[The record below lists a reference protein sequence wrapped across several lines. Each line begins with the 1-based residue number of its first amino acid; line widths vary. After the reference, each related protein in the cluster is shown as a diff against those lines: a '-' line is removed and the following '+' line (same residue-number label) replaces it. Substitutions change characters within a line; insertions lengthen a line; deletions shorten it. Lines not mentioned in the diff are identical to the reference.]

1 MNSSR
6 PRPRWSEKAQSNAG
20 SASAVCSSTTTE
32 RPRSPI
38 GRFSHTG
45 GNRGTFSEQIARL
58 KISADCFCARV
69 LEFFSVTVFGA
80 TVFVLFETR
89 LVHLLTDAT
98 KLFDRL
104 NSSRQIVVSSS
115 PVHRRREA
123 SNLVRR
129 SIKRHCP
136 TFRNQ

>member
-1 MNSSR
+1 MGFSARATPKGAARTRRRR
-6 PRPRWSEKAQSNAG
+6 PCTPPRS
-20 SASAVCSSTTTE
+20 SSTL
-32 RPRSPI
+32 P
-38 GRFSHTG
+38 
-45 GNRGTFSEQIARL
+45 ARL
-58 KISADCFCARV
+58 KISADRFCARV

-123 SNLVRR
+123 SNLVGR